1 MILVYILIFM
11 LVIDFGIWIFNI
23 YKGKVKNLDSLALQ
37 DLFFNKFI
45 FLMPAIPILL
55 ISMTLKNLNMFYIEV
70 GWLILNELI
79 SIMFKLKRLFKRVE
93 YEATPQS

>member
-1 MILVYILIFM
+1 MILVYVLIFM
-11 LVIDFGIWIFNI
+11 LVVDFGIWIFNI

-45 FLMPAIPILL
+45 FLMPSIPVLL
-55 ISMTLKNLNMFYIEV
+55 ISITLNNLNIFYIFV

-79 SIMFKLKRLFKRVE
+79 SIMFKLKRLFKRVD
-93 YEATPQS
+93 

>member
-1 MILVYILIFM
+1 MVLVYILIFM

-23 YKGKVKNLDSLALQ
+23 YKGKVKNLDSLGLQ

-45 FLMPAIPILL
+45 FLMPSIPVLL
-55 ISMTLKNLNMFYIEV
+55 ISITLNNLNIFYIFV

-79 SIMFKLKRLFKRVE
+79 SIMFKLKRLFKRVD
-93 YEATPQS
+93 